1 MNTRGRRT
9 PLYRLCIL
17 MAPLVAAVAPGAE
30 TGDPPP
36 ISEIAD
42 APVVYTGSETGDKGY
57 HHAGFRP
64 AVGVHAIQVFR
75 ANRTQAPDGPPVG
88 YTYNHAPML
97 AYWQGRFWMNYVAG
111 LVEEHGRPGRTGFTS
126 SADGYSWDEPG
137 VAFPVVALPEIEP
150 PPRYFGGRQLPV
162 QPEGTESIMHQRMG
176 FYLAPNGR
184 LLTSGFYSYCPNVRF
199 GPNRGQ
205 GLGRVVREVQ
215 PDGALGPI
223 SFVRLNRH
231 AGWHEGNVPFPMCT
245 ESDDAG
251 LVEAC
256 QSLLADKLV
265 TLQWWEDDRGDD
277 GFFTLE
283 IPDDLKT
290 SDQTFGPIPEDDVNY
305 IEPKALSYYERPDG
319 VTVGLFKSGLAA
331 LSPDRGLTWL
341 KGRHPFPE
349 TAAKIWGQRTDDGRY
364 ALVYSH
370 SLTDRNRFPLV
381 VVSGEDGYAFDD
393 LLTVHTEVPPMRY
406 RGVNKALG
414 PQYVRGI
421 TPGNGNPPGDHLWVT
436 YSGNKE
442 DLWIARIRVPVT
454 GGVSSPLD
462 EDFQSASSLADLET
476 WNLYVPRWAPVQL
489 APDPW
494 DLDNQ
499 VLALRDEEP
508 YDYAKAEHVIPSSR
522 RVRISFRVMQQEY
535 GLNGLEF
542 EAQTARG
549 GRPLRLWWSPT
560 QLGFDIAGTEVTRT
574 SIETGRWHRITLEVD
589 CDEGRYSVSVD
600 GAVVHPSLDLEDSPE
615 SIDRLVFR
623 TGPWRMDVRQLIL
636 ARGEPGA
643 PGVFDADLPGADD
656 KTARSSYLIDD
667 VRTETY

>member
-1 MNTRGRRT
+1 MHTRPGRLPWRQIEALT
-9 PLYRLCIL
+9 AALLAVPLLGS
-17 MAPLVAAVAPGAE
+17 AA
-30 TGDPPP
+30 DPPP
-36 ISEIAD
+36 IEEIAD
-42 APVVYTGSETGDKGY
+42 HPVIYTGSETGDKRY

-64 AVGVHAIQVFR
+64 AVGVHKIQVFR
-75 ANRTQAPDGPPVG
+75 ANRSQAPDGGPVG

-97 AYWQGRFWMNYVAG
+97 AYWEGRFWMNYVAG
-111 LVEEHGRPGRTGFTS
+111 RVEEHGRPGRTGFTS
-126 SADGYSWDEPG
+126 SVDGYTWENPRVG
-137 VAFPVVALPEIEP
+137 FPVVALPEITP

-176 FYLAPNGR
+176 FYVAPNGR
-184 LLTSGFYSYCPNVRF
+184 LLTSGFYSYCPNVRY

-205 GLGRVVREVQ
+205 GLGRVVREVLA
-215 PDGALGPI
+215 DGSLGPI
-223 SFVRLNRH
+223 YFVRLNRH
-231 AGWHEGNVPFPMCT
+231 AGWNEGNVPFPMYA

-251 LVEAC
+251 FVEAC
-256 QSLLADKLV
+256 KALLADKLV

-277 GFFTLE
+277 GFFTFE

-290 SDQTFGPIPEDDVNY
+290 SDQTFGPIPQDDVNY

-331 LSPDRGLTWL
+331 LSPDHGLTWV

-364 ALVYSH
+364 ALVYTH
-370 SLTDRNRFPLV
+370 SVTDRNRFPLV
-381 VVSGEDGYAFDD
+381 VVTGEDGYAFDN

-436 YSGNKE
+436 YSENKE
-442 DLWIARIRVPVT
+442 DLWIARVRTPIT
-454 GGVSSPLD
+454 GDVSDHID
-462 EDFQSASSLADLET
+462 ETFESARSLADLES
-476 WNLYVPRWAPVQL
+476 WNLYVPRWAPIEL

-494 DLDNQ
+494 DPGNR
-499 VLALRDEEP
+499 VLRLGDEEP
-508 YDYAKAEHVIPSSR
+508 YDYAKAERVIPSSR
-522 RVRISFRVMQQEY
+522 RVRISFRVMQREF

-560 QLGFDIAGTEVTRT
+560 QLGFDIAGTEVERA
-574 SIETGRWHRITLEVD
+574 SIQTGRWHRIALELD
-589 CDEGRYSVSVD
+589 CDKGRYSVSLD
-600 GAVVHPSLDLEDSPE
+600 GVVVHPDLDLEDSPE

-623 TGPWRMDVRQLIL
+623 TGAWRMDVRQLIMD
-636 ARGEPGA
+636 RGEPGA
-643 PGVFDADLPGADD
+643 PGVFEADLPGADA
-656 KTARSSYLIDD
+656 KTAPSSYLIDD
-667 VRTETY
+667 VRTEAF